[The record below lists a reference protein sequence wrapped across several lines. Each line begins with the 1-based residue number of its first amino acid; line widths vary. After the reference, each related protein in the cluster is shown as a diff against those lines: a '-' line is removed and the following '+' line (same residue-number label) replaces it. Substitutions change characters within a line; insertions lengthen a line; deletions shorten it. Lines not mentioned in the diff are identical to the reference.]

1 LETEEHTLFDD
12 AFELHFFNLSKL
24 KEDVMLHS
32 MEEIEKWLL
41 FIKTNKDTVRDEL
54 ATGNTAM
61 QKANEALRHFYLTDE
76 DRRAYL
82 IVSQAMS
89 DRASIIGES
98 TRTGLQQGIQQ
109 GIQQGL
115 QQGLQQGIEK
125 GREEGSHSKA
135 IETAKKLLDMGL
147 QLENIAIATGLT
159 QDEIKQ
165 LK

>member
-1 LETEEHTLFDD
+1 
-12 AFELHFFNLSKL
+12 
-24 KEDVMLHS
+24 MLHS

-41 FIKTNKDTVRDEL
+41 FIKTNKDGVRDEL

-109 GIQQGL
+109 GL

>member
-1 LETEEHTLFDD
+1 MQSIYYNEDHTLFDD

-41 FIKTNKDTVRDEL
+41 FIKTNKDRVRDEL

-61 QKANEALRHFYLTDE
+61 QKANEALKHFYLTDE

-98 TRTGLQQGIQQ
+98 TRTGIQQGLQQGLK
-109 GIQQGL
+109 QGL
-115 QQGLQQGIEK
+115 QQGLQQG
-125 GREEGSHSKA
+125 REEGSYQAK
-135 IETAKKLLDMGL
+135 IETAKKLLDMNL
-147 QLENIAIATGLT
+147 SLENIAIATGLT
-159 QDEIKQ
+159 QEEIEQ